1 MASASCG
8 VSPGSYWLGEGL
20 GEGDLAGLAVCTPLA
35 RALLVVVM
43 LGVAT
48 GPGPWLAK

>member
-20 GEGDLAGLAVCTPLA
+20 GEGDLAGLAVATPLA

-48 GPGPWLAK
+48 APGPWLAK